1 MFFEYFRDDL
11 TKKPALYILKRKGFI
26 EVKNMASTER
36 VKQMKFETVYPL
48 YLAKVEKKERTKE
61 ELDEVLT
68 WLTGYTNPSQLTG
81 SLGQLIENQPFNDN
95 APLITGVI
103 CGVRVEEIE
112 DNFMKKLRYMDKV
125 VDELA
130 KGKSLE
136 KIKRSPL

>member
-1 MFFEYFRDDL
+1 
-11 TKKPALYILKRKGFI
+11 
-26 EVKNMASTER
+26 MASTER

-48 YLAKVEKKERTKE
+48 YLAKVEKKGRTKE

-112 DNFMKKLRYMDKV
+112 DNFMKRLRYMDKV

-130 KGKSLE
+130 KGKSVE

>member
-1 MFFEYFRDDL
+1 M
-11 TKKPALYILKRKGFI
+11 TKKLALYILKRKGFI
-26 EVKNMASTER
+26 EVQNMASTDR

-48 YLAKVEKKERTKE
+48 YLAKVEKKGRTKE
-61 ELDEVLT
+61 ELDEILT

-81 SLGQLIENQPFNDN
+81 SLGQLIENQAFNDN

-103 CGVRVEEIE
+103 CGVRVEDIE

-136 KIKRSPL
+136 KIKRATP

>member
-1 MFFEYFRDDL
+1 M
-11 TKKPALYILKRKGFI
+11 TKKLALYILKRKGFI
-26 EVKNMASTER
+26 EVQNMASTDR

-48 YLAKVEKKERTKE
+48 YLAKVGKKGRTKE
-61 ELDEVLT
+61 ELDEILT

-81 SLGQLIENQPFNDN
+81 SLGQLIENQAFNDN

-136 KIKRSPL
+136 KIKRTTP

>member
-1 MFFEYFRDDL
+1 M
-11 TKKPALYILKRKGFI
+11 
-26 EVKNMASTER
+26 
-36 VKQMKFETVYPL
+36 
-48 YLAKVEKKERTKE
+48 
-61 ELDEVLT
+61 
-68 WLTGYTNPSQLTG
+68 
-81 SLGQLIENQPFNDN
+81 GQLIENQAFNDN

-136 KIKRSPL
+136 KIKRL

>member
-1 MFFEYFRDDL
+1 
-11 TKKPALYILKRKGFI
+11 
-26 EVKNMASTER
+26 MASTDR

-48 YLAKVEKKERTKE
+48 YLEKVEKKGRTKE
-61 ELDEVLT
+61 ELDEILT

-81 SLGQLIENQPFNDN
+81 SLGQLIENQAF
-95 APLITGVI
+95 TGVI

-136 KIKRSPL
+136 KIKRL

>member
-48 YLAKVEKKERTKE
+48 YLAKVEKKGRTKE

-112 DNFMKKLRYMDKV
+112 DNFMKRLRYMDKV

-130 KGKSLE
+130 KGKSVE

>member
-1 MFFEYFRDDL
+1 M
-11 TKKPALYILKRKGFI
+11 TKKLALYILKRKGFI
-26 EVKNMASTER
+26 EVQNMASTDR

-48 YLAKVEKKERTKE
+48 YLAKVEKKGRTKE
-61 ELDEVLT
+61 ELDEILT

-81 SLGQLIENQPFNDN
+81 SLGQLIENQAFNDN

-136 KIKRSPL
+136 KIKRTTP

>member
-1 MFFEYFRDDL
+1 M
-11 TKKPALYILKRKGFI
+11 TKKLALYILKRKGFI
-26 EVKNMASTER
+26 EVQNMASTDR

-48 YLAKVEKKERTKE
+48 YLAKVEKKGRTKE
-61 ELDEVLT
+61 ELDEILT

-81 SLGQLIENQPFNDN
+81 SLGQLIENQAFNDN

-112 DNFMKKLRYMDKV
+112 DNFMKNLRYMDKV

-130 KGKSLE
+130 KGKSME
-136 KIKRSPL
+136 KIKRTTP

>member
-48 YLAKVEKKERTKE
+48 YLAKVEKKGRTKE

-130 KGKSLE
+130 KGKSVE

>member
-1 MFFEYFRDDL
+1 L

-48 YLAKVEKKERTKE
+48 YLAKVEKKGRTKE

-130 KGKSLE
+130 KGKSVE

>member
-1 MFFEYFRDDL
+1 
-11 TKKPALYILKRKGFI
+11 
-26 EVKNMASTER
+26 MASTER

-48 YLAKVEKKERTKE
+48 YLAKVEKKGRTKE

-81 SLGQLIENQPFNDN
+81 SLGQLIENQPFNDH